1 LALGIIQV
9 ICEEG
14 LYDKA
19 FVEKYT
25 HGFNELSQHIKQ
37 YAPEKVAEITWVPA
51 EAIRKAARM
60 YAEAK
65 PAALQWG
72 NAIEHDVN
80 VFDATRALACLMG
93 ISGNLDVPGGNV
105 NARDPKIMGLAQFV
119 RADLIP
125 DKRTEMIGAHHGV
138 IPRLMTVPSAF
149 FRKAVLEGK
158 PYPMHGC
165 YGMCT
170 NPMFAWADSW
180 VNLHL
185 QEQRHSLL

>member
-1 LALGIIQV
+1 MTRPLWRNTR
-9 ICEEG
+9 
-14 LYDKA
+14 Y
-19 FVEKYT
+19 
-25 HGFNELSQHIKQ
+25 GFNELSQHIKQ

-105 NARDPKIMGLAQFV
+105 NARDPKIMGLGAVCPCRSHPRQTQGDDQRPSSRHPEADDHRPGLLPQGRLGRQALS
-119 RADLIP
+119 RAAATMGCA
-125 DKRTEMIGAHHGV
+125 RT
-138 IPRLMTVPSAF
+138 R
-149 FRKAVLEGK
+149 
-158 PYPMHGC
+158 
-165 YGMCT
+165 
-170 NPMFAWADSW
+170 
-180 VNLHL
+180 
-185 QEQRHSLL
+185 